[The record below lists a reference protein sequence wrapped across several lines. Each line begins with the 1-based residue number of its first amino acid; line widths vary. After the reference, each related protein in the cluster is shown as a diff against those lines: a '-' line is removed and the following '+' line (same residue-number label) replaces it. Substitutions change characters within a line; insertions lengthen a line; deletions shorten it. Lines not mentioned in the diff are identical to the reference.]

1 MYCAMAVNS
10 FGSVKIHEL
19 HDMKQM
25 YAIIPLEDE
34 RSLDRISWTDD
45 GQLLAVATTRGAVH
59 VYLTKLPVLGA
70 SHLTRIAYL
79 TSLLEVTLQD
89 NIQQVSDLAHHSFY
103 STADFFQRVLKVSH
117 CRLFSTVSVL
127 S

>member
-1 MYCAMAVNS
+1 MFLCAERHSDEYCFFV
-10 FGSVKIHEL
+10 SVKIHEL

-45 GQLLAVATTRGAVH
+45 GQLLAVSTSRGAVH
-59 VYLTKLPVLGA
+59 IYLTKLPVLGA
-70 SHLTRIAYL
+70 SHLTKIAYL

-89 NIQQVSDLAHHSFY
+89 NVQQVSNSSSNFFY
-103 STADFFQRVLKVSH
+103 FPSILH
-117 CRLFSTVSVL
+117 IIP
-127 S
+127 

>member
-1 MYCAMAVNS
+1 MLLIDS
-10 FGSVKIHEL
+10 IKIHEM

-34 RSLDRISWTDD
+34 RSLDRIAWTED
-45 GQLLAVATTRGAVH
+45 GQLLAVSTTRGAVH

-70 SHLTRIAYL
+70 SYQTRIAYL

-89 NIQQVSDLAHHSFY
+89 HVQQVSKC
-103 STADFFQRVLKVSH
+103 FFSILN
-117 CRLFSTVSVL
+117 FSWNVPAVVV
-127 S
+127 

>member
-1 MYCAMAVNS
+1 MYL

-45 GQLLAVATTRGAVH
+45 GQLMAVATTRGTVH
-59 VYLTKLPVLGA
+59 IYLTKLPVLGA

-89 NIQQVSDLAHHSFY
+89 NVQQVSDLSVDSAYQSF
-103 STADFFQRVLKVSH
+103 V
-117 CRLFSTVSVL
+117 C
-127 S
+127 